1 MYLVCISYSVSTL
14 QGSAGM
20 AQHKH
25 KNSFIDGHLP
35 NFAEPSALVAAAA
48 ARAGSPGPQQ
58 ETEDTLIT
66 APTFLSPS
74 RRSLSRKRSGSL
86 LSSNE

>member
-1 MYLVCISYSVSTL
+1 MVQS
-14 QGSAGM
+14 GAGM

-25 KNSFIDGHLP
+25 KNSFIDDELP
-35 NFAEPSALVAAAA
+35 TFVEASVPAGASARA
-48 ARAGSPGPQQ
+48 AGSPAPHTQH
-58 ETEDTLIT
+58 TEDTLIT